1 MVKLCNKFTNCLV
14 LAVLNYFWML
24 DVQLYPSE
32 DPPFTGQQ
40 ESAYREGR

>member
-1 MVKLCNKFTNCLV
+1 MVKLCNKFTNSLA
-14 LAVLNYFWML
+14 LAVLNYFGVL
-24 DVQLYPSE
+24 DGQLYLSE